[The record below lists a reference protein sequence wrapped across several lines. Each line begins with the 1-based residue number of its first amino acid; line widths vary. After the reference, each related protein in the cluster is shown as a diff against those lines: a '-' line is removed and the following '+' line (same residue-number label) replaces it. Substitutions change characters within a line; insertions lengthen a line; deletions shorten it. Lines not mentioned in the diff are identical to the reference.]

1 MKMEEAI
8 ISNCRC
14 HSQTQ
19 RIGDEGD
26 ATPRFVTDLLKN
38 RITALENE
46 LSKKGA
52 IIDYLTNQLVISTES
67 NSHSNNNPLNNN
79 VVASRNRN
87 MLMSCDFTVH
97 SDSAEKSGLKGR
109 P

>member
-19 RIGDEGD
+19 RIGEEGD

-38 RITALENE
+38 KITALEKE
-46 LSKKGA
+46 LSKKDV
-52 IIDYLTNQLVISTES
+52 IIDYLTKQLVISAES
-67 NSHSNNNPLNNN
+67 NSHSNNNSVNNN
-79 VVASRNRN
+79 AIASNN
-87 MLMSCDFTVH
+87 
-97 SDSAEKSGLKGR
+97 
-109 P
+109 

>member
-19 RIGDEGD
+19 RIGEGD

-38 RITALENE
+38 KITVLERE
-46 LSKKGA
+46 LSKKDV
-52 IIDYLTNQLVISTES
+52 IIDYLTKQLVISTES
-67 NSHSNNNPLNNN
+67 NSHSNNNSVNNN
-79 VVASRNRN
+79 AIASNN
-87 MLMSCDFTVH
+87 
-97 SDSAEKSGLKGR
+97 
-109 P
+109 